1 MNSRPVTA
9 ADALPPLANGHA
21 NATPPLGRGS
31 LSVVL
36 PVYNERDN
44 LESLDAEIRRV
55 LHAMGRPCEIIYVD
69 DCSTD
74 DSFAVLQRLAAE
86 GEPTIPT
93 IAARLNRN
101 YGQTAAMSAGF
112 ELARGEIILPL
123 DADGQNDPADI
134 PRLVERLERDGVDV
148 VSGWRRQRRDKTI
161 TRVLPSRIAN
171 WMIGRASGVKLH
183 DYGCTLKAYR
193 ACYLKQLRLYGDMHR
208 FIPLYLGILGAKVVE
223 QEVNH
228 RPRRA
233 GVSKYGP
240 SRIFKV
246 LFDLFLIRFMTRYQ
260 TKPMHFFGQTAQAFL
275 TATGLVFVFMV
286 ALKYGLV
293 AAAFGVDWSP
303 TFIETPLPGLAATF
317 FLGAVMSIF
326 FGILAEILIRVRF
339 ESNDARPYA
348 LAEVIASAST
358 TPTTLEPEPKPE
370 NCPLNRS

>member
-1 MNSRPVTA
+1 MNSRANA
-9 ADALPPLANGHA
+9 APPLITA

-36 PVYNERDN
+36 PVFNERDN
-44 LESLDAEIRRV
+44 LEALDTEIRRT
-55 LHAMGRPCEIIYVD
+55 LRAMGRPCEIIYVD
-69 DCSTD
+69 DFSTD
-74 DSFAVLQRLAAE
+74 DSFAILQRLVADGDPAL
-86 GEPTIPT
+86 PT

-148 VSGWRRQRRDKTI
+148 VSGWRRQRRDKAI

-193 ACYLKQLRLYGDMHR
+193 ASYLKRLRLYGDMHR
-208 FIPLYLGILGAKVVE
+208 FIPLYLGTLGAKVVE
-223 QEVNH
+223 LEVNH

-246 LFDLFLIRFMTRYQ
+246 FFDLFLIRFMTRYQ

-275 TATGLVFVFMV
+275 TATGLVFLLMV
-286 ALKYGLV
+286 ALKYGIV
-293 AAAFGVDWSP
+293 AALFGVDWRP

-339 ESNDARPYA
+339 ESNDARPYT
-348 LAEVIASAST
+348 LGDVVVSST
-358 TPTTLEPEPKPE
+358 TTPPPSAPS
-370 NCPLNRS
+370 PPNRS